1 MEFAN
6 SQELEQALVT
16 ALGDEAA
23 AKRLAQQAK
32 PAVWLETTRLEANA
46 QIALGATKLGGCPDL
61 PVGMAWPER
70 PAYPDAASR
79 GQYPRASERP
89 FQFRLQTA
97 FPLNFLAQINF
108 GQLHAVADLGE
119 DWPCQGLLSIFY
131 DLTEQPWGHSPEDA
145 VGLMLLYSDEAAG
158 PLQRLPQPDALQAL
172 PAHWQMAELEC
183 RLHACV
189 TPLPVATAQWKQKAR
204 SLEREVQD
212 SYADW
217 CAEEAEPAVSG
228 ESWRCHHVG
237 GWPTPIQGDMQTQ
250 CALVAAGLDSGK
262 GEHWCDPATQAVR
275 DSAADWLLLLQ
286 IGSDEKSAIY
296 WGDEGQLY
304 LWIRREDLRARR
316 FDQAR
321 LVLQCY

>member
-1 MEFAN
+1 MGYAN
-6 SQELEQALVT
+6 ISEIEQALLA

-23 AKRLAQQAK
+23 AKQLAQQAR
-32 PAVWLETTRLEANA
+32 PGVWLQTGRVEREA
-46 QIALGATKLGGCPDL
+46 QIALGSTKLGGCPDL
-61 PVGMAWPER
+61 PVGASWPLR

-89 FQFRLQTA
+89 FQTRLHSE

-108 GQLHAVADLGE
+108 AQLHAAADLGE
-119 DWPCQGLLSIFY
+119 DWPRQGLLSIFY
-131 DLTEQPWGHSPEDA
+131 DLTEQPWGHSPADA
-145 VGLMLLYSDEAAG
+145 VGLKLFYSDEAAG
-158 PLQRLPQPDALQAL
+158 PLQRLPQPEALQAL
-172 PAHWQMAELEC
+172 PAHWHMAPLQC
-183 RLHACV
+183 SLHACV
-189 TPLPVATAQWKQKAR
+189 TPLPVAAAEWKQQAQR
-204 SLEREVQD
+204 LERDVQD

-217 CAEEAEPAVSG
+217 CEAEAEPAVNG
-228 ESWRCHHVG
+228 ESWACHHAG

-262 GEHWCDPATQAVR
+262 GEHWCDPATQVVR
-275 DSAADWLLLLQ
+275 DGARDWLLLLQ
-286 IGSDEKSAIY
+286 IGSDEKSTIN

-316 FDQAR
+316 FDQAQ